1 MPASRPSTCNQ
12 LVNFRDGRRK
22 YPPMNYL
29 LTYLNDDYLRE
40 MAEHFSAE
48 RPPYR
53 RRPAKPTLPAATLAR
68 GKLVTQGDP
77 SRKLPAC
84 VACHGA
90 TLTGMQPASRPACT
104 PTT

>member
-1 MPASRPSTCNQ
+1 
-12 LVNFRDGRRK
+12 
-22 YPPMNYL
+22 MNYL

-48 RPPYR
+48 RPPYPA
-53 RRPAKPTLPAATLAR
+53 PAKPTLPAATLAR
-68 GKLVTQGDP
+68 GKQLVTQGDP

-90 TLTGMQPASRPACT
+90 TLTGMQPAIPA
-104 PTT
+104 